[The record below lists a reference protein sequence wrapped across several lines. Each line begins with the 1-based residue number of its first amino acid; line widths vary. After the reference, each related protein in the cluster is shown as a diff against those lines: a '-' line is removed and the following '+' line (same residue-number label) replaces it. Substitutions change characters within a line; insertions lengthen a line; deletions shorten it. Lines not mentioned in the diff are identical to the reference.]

1 MENEMNKSLKMLS
14 QALEDLNRK
23 SFKLFIPSYQR
34 GYRWTP
40 TEVRQLLDD
49 INEERA
55 GNRYFLQLLAVRED
69 ETTHTLRI
77 IDGQQR
83 LTTVLL
89 VLDCLDGGNRSS
101 LIEYE
106 TRNTT
111 EGKTLDG
118 YYKSGARKEIEDWLS
133 QKTETQKSEF
143 SQKLIDCE
151 FLYFTIESK
160 DSEFDF
166 FSRLNTWKISATDAE
181 LVKCFFLS
189 NDDSAEVEKRA
200 IKWNQM
206 ERQLSN
212 DKFWGM
218 FSSNKNVK
226 MDRMEVLL
234 SYAIKTSQDVAARM
248 ESLERFPLFEA
259 FKSAEKE
266 GKKKSDLWNSVEITF
281 SFLEK
286 WYGDRATRHLVG
298 WFFHCTDKTI
308 AEAKSVIKVD
318 KDTIANAIKTANYLC
333 GDGKWLEDENLYET
347 LGGDAKK
354 WLFDYLLL
362 ANVSWCNERCG
373 VDYDFY
379 RHSLIGSWS
388 IEHVHARNQRMLS
401 EFEFRSLKFREDDIA
416 ALWAE
421 YSKMDSKDA
430 ASVFLQEKL
439 SEESGY
445 PDEDED
451 NSLGNL
457 ALLPRDANSS
467 LNDKLFRGKQR
478 EILSWALQRDDACYW
493 APPLTVSMFVK
504 EIGCPNDKF
513 RNYWSKDDRKAY
525 SDNIRSFVQEFLQQF
540 YA

>member
-1 MENEMNKSLKMLS
+1 MNKSLKTLN
-14 QALEDLNRK
+14 QVLEDLNGK
-23 SFKLFIPSYQR
+23 NFKLFIPSYQR
-34 GYRWTP
+34 GYRCTP

-49 INEERA
+49 INEEQA

-69 ETTHTLRI
+69 QTAHTLRI

-101 LIEYE
+101 KLIEYE
-106 TRNTT
+106 TRNTI

-118 YYKSGARKEIEDWLS
+118 YFKSGARKEIDDWLS

-218 FSSNKNVK
+218 FSSNKNIK
-226 MDRMEVLL
+226 KDRMEVLL
-234 SYAIKTSQDVAARM
+234 SYAIKTSQD
-248 ESLERFPLFEA
+248 ERFPLFEA

-281 SFLEK
+281 LFLEK

-298 WFFHCTDKTI
+298 WFFHCTDKTT

-362 ANVSWCNERCG
+362 ANVSWCIERCG

-401 EFEFRSLKFREDDIA
+401 EFEFRSLKFREDDIT

-478 EILSWALQRDDACYW
+478 EILSWVLARDKSSYW
-493 APPLTVSMFVK
+493 APPLTVAMFTK
-504 EIGCPNDKF
+504 EIGAQKDEF
-513 RNYWSKDDRKAY
+513 LAYWSKLDRKAY
-525 SDNIRSFVQEFLQQF
+525 VETVETIVTEFLKRF
-540 YA
+540 EKGGE